1 MNNQLTDDELQQ
13 LIWGLKRYA
22 LHPRTLAGLQ
32 ELQERRK
39 VAGFTQ
45 NGSTHG
51 LVTVKS
57 DINCVFTSRQGVDH
71 VPPGI
76 QTVPELGFMP
86 KSAELLPSIKST
98 VVNDG
103 ATGKPLTI
111 TLPDISSKAFWSG
124 TGKHEVFHPETYKRW
139 VKEAIERDCTI
150 AKIEV
155 KVK

>member
-32 ELQERRK
+32 ELQERRQ
-39 VAGFTQ
+39 VPGGSQ

-51 LVTVKS
+51 LVTVKR
-57 DINCVFTSRQGVDH
+57 DINY
-71 VPPGI
+71 
-76 QTVPELGFMP
+76 
-86 KSAELLPSIKST
+86 
-98 VVNDG
+98 VVTPNQ
-103 ATGKPLTI
+103 LTI

-124 TGKHEVFHPETYKRW
+124 TAKHEVFHPETYKRW
-139 VKEAIERDCTI
+139 VQEAIERDCEI
-150 AKIEV
+150 ANIEV

>member
-45 NGSTHG
+45 NDSTHG
-51 LVTVKS
+51 LVTVDS
-57 DINCVFTSRQGVDH
+57 DINY
-71 VPPGI
+71 
-76 QTVPELGFMP
+76 
-86 KSAELLPSIKST
+86 
-98 VVNDG
+98 VVAPN
-103 ATGKPLTI
+103 KLTI